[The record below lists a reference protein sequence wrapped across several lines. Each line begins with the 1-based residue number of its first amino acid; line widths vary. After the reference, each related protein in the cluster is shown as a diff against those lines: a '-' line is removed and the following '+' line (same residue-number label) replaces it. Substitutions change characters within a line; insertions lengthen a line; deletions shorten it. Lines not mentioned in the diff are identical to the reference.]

1 MVDEIVM
8 FEDIEIEKDKFHRYK
23 KPIFERT

>member
-8 FEDIEIEKDKFHRYK
+8 FEDTEIEKDKFHRYK
-23 KPIFERT
+23 KPIFKRT

>member
-23 KPIFERT
+23 KPIFKRT

>member
-1 MVDEIVM
+1 MVDEIIM

-23 KPIFERT
+23 KPIFKRT